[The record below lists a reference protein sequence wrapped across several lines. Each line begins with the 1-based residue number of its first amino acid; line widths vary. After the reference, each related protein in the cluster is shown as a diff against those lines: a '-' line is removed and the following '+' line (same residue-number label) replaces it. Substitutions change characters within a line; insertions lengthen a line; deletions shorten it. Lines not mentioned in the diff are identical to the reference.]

1 MTDGGIAL
9 ARRLFLHAKDG
20 GAITAMDL
28 SRLVQEMEALQTQR
42 DVAQAERLRLAEE
55 LSQAHRDIVTWIER
69 CGGAKP

>member
-1 MTDGGIAL
+1 MSDAGVAL
-9 ARRLFLHAKDG
+9 ARRLFMHVKDG
-20 GAITAMDL
+20 GTITAMDL
-28 SRLVQEMEALQTQR
+28 SHLVQQMESLQTQR

>member
-1 MTDGGIAL
+1 MTDEGVAL

-20 GAITAMDL
+20 GSITAMDL
-28 SRLVQEMEALQTQR
+28 SRLVQKMEALQTQR

-55 LSQAHRDIVTWIER
+55 LSQAHRDIVIWIER